1 MENDN
6 IIRLNFEDG
15 EYGEFEILDSIEY
28 EGNEYVVLLSA
39 TIPTRQMKSLTP
51 YRRNIRRERRIL
63 YRGRRP
69 GCARGGF

>member
-39 TIPTRQMKSLTP
+39 TIPTRQMKSLYSVSKKHTTRTKNP
-51 YRRNIRRERRIL
+51 IS
-63 YRGRRP
+63 G
-69 GCARGGF
+69 